1 MSQIRLA
8 AASALLAAWPCL
20 AEGANKWKKIW
31 AVTAGILGAAHIADV
46 ASSRGMPESNPLL
59 RDGRGQFD
67 VRRGVLIKV
76 AASGALLTLQ
86 GILIQREPDRNLY
99 KPFAVINLGA
109 AAAVGAVAV
118 HNHRIRAPA
127 PE

>member
-1 MSQIRLA
+1 MRLA
-8 AASALLAAWPCL
+8 AASVLLAAWPCL
-20 AEGANKWKKIW
+20 AEGASKWKKIW
-31 AVTAGILGAAHIADV
+31 AVSAGILAATHVADV
-46 ASSRGMPESNPLL
+46 VSSRGMPESNPLL

-86 GILIQREPDRNLY
+86 GMLVKREPDRNLY

-109 AAAVGAVAV
+109 AGAVGAAAI
-118 HNHRIRAPA
+118 HNHRIRAVA
-127 PE
+127 AE